1 MGKTTGEAPQPASDS
16 GREPPILRLENIRK
30 TYTNGVDEEVLF
42 GIDLELNT
50 GDFAVLVGKSGSG
63 KTTLLNII
71 GLLDTPTSGH
81 LFLNGREAS
90 SLDEDERARLR
101 REYIG
106 FIFQSHHLLP
116 DFNVI
121 ENVLMPC
128 RIRGRA
134 YEEAARDRAAE
145 MLEVV
150 GLADKV
156 RAPVN
161 TLSGGQKQ
169 RVATVRAFSNDPTL
183 VLADEPTGSLDSK
196 TSQSVMQLMREI
208 NRETGTAFLMV
219 THDPEL
225 TDYADRVI
233 ELRDGR
239 IAADTTA
246 GKQDADE
253 STT

>member
-1 MGKTTGEAPQPASDS
+1 MADGNDEQRQRQQDAEAN
-16 GREPPILRLENIRK
+16 GTILRLDGIRK

-42 GIDLELNT
+42 GVDLELKT

-71 GLLDTPTSGH
+71 GLLDTPTSGR
-81 LFLNGREAS
+81 LFLDDRETS
-90 SLDEDERARLR
+90 TLDDDERARLR

-106 FIFQSHHLLP
+106 FIFQFHHLLP
-116 DFNVI
+116 DFNVL

-128 RIRGRA
+128 RIRGKE
-134 YEEAARDRAAE
+134 YEEAARDRAVE
-145 MLEVV
+145 MLEMV
-150 GLADKV
+150 GLGEKIQT
-156 RAPVN
+156 PVN
-161 TLSGGQKQ
+161 ELSGGQQQ
-169 RVATVRAFSNDPTL
+169 RVATVRAFANDPTV
-183 VLADEPTGSLDSK
+183 VLADEPTGSLGSE
-196 TSQSVMQLMREI
+196 TSQSVMSLMREI

-239 IAADTTA
+239 IAS
-246 GKQDADE
+246 DE
-253 STT
+253 A

>member
-1 MGKTTGEAPQPASDS
+1 MADGNDEQRQRPQDAEAN
-16 GREPPILRLENIRK
+16 GTILRLDGIRK

-42 GIDLELNT
+42 GVDLELKT

-71 GLLDTPTSGH
+71 GLLDTPTSGR
-81 LFLNGREAS
+81 LFLDDRETS
-90 SLDEDERARLR
+90 TLDDDERARLR

-106 FIFQSHHLLP
+106 FIFQFHHLLP
-116 DFNVI
+116 DFNVL

-128 RIRGRA
+128 RIRGKE
-134 YEEAARDRAAE
+134 YEEAARDRAVE
-145 MLEVV
+145 MLEMV
-150 GLADKV
+150 GLGEKIQT
-156 RAPVN
+156 PVN
-161 TLSGGQKQ
+161 ELSGGQQQ
-169 RVATVRAFSNDPTL
+169 RVATVRAFANDPTV
-183 VLADEPTGSLDSK
+183 VLADEPTGSLGSE
-196 TSQSVMQLMREI
+196 TSQSVMSLMREI

-239 IAADTTA
+239 IAS
-246 GKQDADE
+246 DE
-253 STT
+253 A

>member
-1 MGKTTGEAPQPASDS
+1 MGDETDETRPRRAKSEADDT
-16 GREPPILRLENIRK
+16 ILRLEDIRK

-50 GDFAVLVGKSGSG
+50 GDFAVLIGKSGSG

-71 GLLDTPTSGH
+71 GLLDTPTSGR
-81 LFLNGREAS
+81 LFLDGREAS
-90 SLDEDERARLR
+90 TLDEDERARLR

-116 DFNVI
+116 DFNVL

-128 RIRGRA
+128 RIRGKA
-134 YEEAARDRAAE
+134 YEEAAHDRAVE
-145 MLEVV
+145 MLKMV
-150 GLADKV
+150 GLDEKI
-156 RAPVN
+156 RTPVN
-161 TLSGGQKQ
+161 KLSGGQQQ
-169 RVATVRAFSNDPTL
+169 RVATVRAFANDPTV

-196 TSQSVMQLMREI
+196 TSQSVMRLMRDI
-208 NRETGTAFLMV
+208 NQETGTAFLMV

-233 ELRDGR
+233 EIRDGC
-239 IAADTTA
+239 IAADTT
-246 GKQDADE
+246 
-253 STT
+253 

>member
-1 MGKTTGEAPQPASDS
+1 MADVTDEMRPRRSDS
-16 GREPPILRLENIRK
+16 QTEDTILRLEDIRK

-42 GIDLELNT
+42 GIDLELKT

-71 GLLDTPTSGH
+71 GLLDTPTSGR
-81 LFLNGREAS
+81 LFLDDRETS
-90 SLDEDERARLR
+90 TLDEDERARLR

-106 FIFQSHHLLP
+106 LIFQSHHLLP
-116 DFNVI
+116 DFNVL

-128 RIRGRA
+128 RIRGKA
-134 YEEAARDRAAE
+134 YEEAAHDRAVE
-145 MLEVV
+145 MLEMV
-150 GLADKV
+150 GLDEKV
-156 RAPVN
+156 RTPVN
-161 TLSGGQKQ
+161 KLSGGQQQ
-169 RVATVRAFSNDPTL
+169 RVATVRAFTNDPTV

-196 TSQSVMQLMREI
+196 TSQSVMQLMRDI

-239 IAADTTA
+239 IAAD
-246 GKQDADE
+246 
-253 STT
+253 

>member
-1 MGKTTGEAPQPASDS
+1 MGAETDETRPRQAKSEADDT
-16 GREPPILRLENIRK
+16 ILRLEDIRK

-50 GDFAVLVGKSGSG
+50 GDFAVLIGKSGSG

-71 GLLDTPTSGH
+71 GLLDTPTSGR
-81 LFLNGREAS
+81 LFLDGREAS
-90 SLDEDERARLR
+90 TLDEDERARLR

-116 DFNVI
+116 DFNVL

-128 RIRGRA
+128 RIRGKA
-134 YEEAARDRAAE
+134 YEEAAHDRAVE
-145 MLEVV
+145 MLKMV
-150 GLADKV
+150 GLDEKI
-156 RAPVN
+156 RTPVN
-161 TLSGGQKQ
+161 KLSGGQQQ
-169 RVATVRAFSNDPTL
+169 RVATVRAFANDPTV

-196 TSQSVMQLMREI
+196 TSQSVMRLMRDI
-208 NRETGTAFLMV
+208 NQETGTAFLMV

-233 ELRDGR
+233 EIRDGC
-239 IAADTTA
+239 IAADTT
-246 GKQDADE
+246 
-253 STT
+253 

>member
-1 MGKTTGEAPQPASDS
+1 MGDETDETRPRQAKSEADDT
-16 GREPPILRLENIRK
+16 ILRLEDIRK

-50 GDFAVLVGKSGSG
+50 GDFAVLIGKSGSG

-71 GLLDTPTSGH
+71 GLLDTPTSGR
-81 LFLNGREAS
+81 LFLDGREAS
-90 SLDEDERARLR
+90 TLDEDERARLR

-116 DFNVI
+116 DFNVL

-128 RIRGRA
+128 RMRGKA
-134 YEEAARDRAAE
+134 YEEAAHDRAVE
-145 MLEVV
+145 MLKMV
-150 GLADKV
+150 GLDEKI
-156 RAPVN
+156 RTPVN
-161 TLSGGQKQ
+161 KLSGGQQQ
-169 RVATVRAFSNDPTL
+169 RVATVRAFANDPTV

-196 TSQSVMQLMREI
+196 TSQSVMRLMRDI
-208 NRETGTAFLMV
+208 NQETGTAFLMV

-233 ELRDGR
+233 EIRDGC
-239 IAADTTA
+239 IAADTT
-246 GKQDADE
+246 
-253 STT
+253 

>member
-1 MGKTTGEAPQPASDS
+1 MADGNDEQRQRAQDAEANST
-16 GREPPILRLENIRK
+16 ILRLDGIRK

-42 GIDLELNT
+42 GVDLELKT

-71 GLLDTPTSGH
+71 GLLDTPTAGR
-81 LFLNGREAS
+81 LFLDDRETS
-90 SLDEDERARLR
+90 TLDDDERAQLR

-106 FIFQSHHLLP
+106 FIFQFHHLLP
-116 DFNVI
+116 DFNVL

-128 RIRGRA
+128 RIRGKE
-134 YEEAARDRAAE
+134 YEEAARDRAVE
-145 MLEVV
+145 MLEMV
-150 GLADKV
+150 GLGEKIQT
-156 RAPVN
+156 PVN
-161 TLSGGQKQ
+161 ELSGGQQQ
-169 RVATVRAFSNDPTL
+169 RVATVRAFANDPTV
-183 VLADEPTGSLDSK
+183 VLADEPTGSLGSE
-196 TSQSVMQLMREI
+196 TSQSVMSLMREI

-239 IAADTTA
+239 IAS
-246 GKQDADE
+246 DE
-253 STT
+253 A